1 MIILIAN
8 THILAIDRLTT
19 ARTDLLV
26 LSLIART
33 ADKLAVNLH
42 VLASDALPALSAH
55 KALGVVILATAQRDR
70 GPTQR
75 LPACS
80 TAVLLL
86 LRLFLLG
93 LFLRCCC
100 CRCCRS
106 GVLRCTALVAE
117 LGAVRELG
125 RALDAL
131 VGASGRSGSS
141 SLLGFF
147 LLGLLLSGSGRL
159 GGSGGSSSGLLGL
172 FLSGSRRLGGS
183 CRSSSSS
190 FLRLLLLGLLLRTG
204 FDHEG
209 FLGFGSLECS
219 LEFFFVL

>member
-55 KALGVVILATAQRDR
+55 KALGVVILAAAQRDR
-70 GPTQR
+70 GPAQR
-75 LPACS
+75 LPARS

-93 LFLRCCC
+93 LFLRGCC

-131 VGASGRSGSS
+131 VGASGRSG
-141 SLLGFF
+141 LLGFF
-147 LLGLLLSGSGRL
+147 LLGLLLPGSGRL

-172 FLSGSRRLGGS
+172 FLSGSGRLGGS
-183 CRSSSSS
+183 CRSSSGGL
-190 FLRLLLLGLLLRTG
+190 LRLLLLGLLLRTG

-209 FLGFGSLECS
+209 LLGFGSLECS